1 MDRQEIFEKVKEIV
15 SPFVDV
21 PNPQKAEIKGSDS
34 LKLDLECDSLDGVEI
49 SMELDKTFGI
59 HTDDEDIATINNG
72 TVDDIVD
79 MVERKLTKKGGK
91 QS

>member
-1 MDRQEIFEKVKEIV
+1 MNREEIFEKVKEIV
-15 SPFVDV
+15 STFADV
-21 PNPQKAEIKGSDS
+21 PRSQRTDIQGSTS

-59 HTDDEDIATINNG
+59 RTDDKDIETINNG

-79 MVERKLTKKGGK
+79 MVERKLTKKK
-91 QS
+91 